1 MMLKTVSSGWLSRAL
16 TAGALATGV
25 LAVSGCASGGPS
37 ASDSP
42 FDRGQQTIDIE
53 VRNLNWSDATL
64 WANRSGSRT
73 RLGVVPGK
81 GERSFEL
88 RWRMNDLLYVEV
100 DLFTGPRCV
109 TSQLSVD
116 PGDIIELQIP
126 IDMRGGTCIG

>member
-1 MMLKTVSSGWLSRAL
+1 MRKTASRRWLFRTLAV
-16 TAGALATGV
+16 GGLATGA
-25 LAVSGCASGGPS
+25 LGIPACASGGP
-37 ASDSP
+37 AAGDSP
-42 FDRGQQTIDIE
+42 FDRGAETIDIE

-64 WANRSGSRT
+64 WANQSGSRR

-88 RWRMNDLLYVEV
+88 RWRMNDLLYVEI